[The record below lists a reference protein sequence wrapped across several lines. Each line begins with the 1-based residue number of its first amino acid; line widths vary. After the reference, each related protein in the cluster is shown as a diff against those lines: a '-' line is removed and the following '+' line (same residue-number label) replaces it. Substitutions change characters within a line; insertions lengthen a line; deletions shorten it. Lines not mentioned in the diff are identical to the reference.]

1 MIEKKVLIIDD
12 DADVRRINE
21 KVFGSLGAVVTVATN
36 GSEGI
41 RCFFLEKPDLVITD
55 IMMPE
60 MDGFEVCRR
69 IRQVSSV
76 PIMMLTALNS
86 EEEIIGGLDSG
97 ADDFI
102 SKPFSPD
109 ILVARAKAL
118 LRRFE
123 MPKDLTVRH
132 NYYSDGYL
140 TIDLEK
146 RNILVRGD
154 SIKLTRTE
162 YNLLAYLFQNSGW
175 VRTFDQILENV
186 WGAEYQGSLDYV
198 HVYISNLRKKIEID
212 PRHPAYLESEH
223 GVGYRFNKKRF
234 PQADL

>member
-21 KVFGSLGAVVTVATN
+21 KVFRNVGAVVMVAAN

-41 RCFFLEKPDLVITD
+41 RSFFLEKPDLVITD

-69 IRQVSSV
+69 IRQVSNAPV
-76 PIMMLTALNS
+76 IMLTALNS
-86 EEEIIGGLDSG
+86 EEEIIAGLESG

-123 MPKDLTVRH
+123 MPRDSTAH
-132 NYYSDGYL
+132 HQYYSDGYL

-146 RNILVRGD
+146 RIILVRGD
-154 SIKLTRTE
+154 PIKLTRTE
-162 YNLLAYLFQNSGW
+162 YNLVAYLMQNAGW
-175 VRTFDQILENV
+175 IRTFDQIL
-186 WGAEYQGSLDYV
+186 GKCLGTG
-198 HVYISNLRKKIEID
+198 ISRQSGLC
-212 PRHPAYLESEH
+212 PCLHLQPAQE
-223 GVGYRFNKKRF
+223 
-234 PQADL
+234 D

>member
-1 MIEKKVLIIDD
+1 
-12 DADVRRINE
+12 
-21 KVFGSLGAVVTVATN
+21 
-36 GSEGI
+36 
-41 RCFFLEKPDLVITD
+41 
-55 IMMPE
+55 MMPE

-123 MPKDLTVRH
+123 MPKDSTVRH

>member
-123 MPKDLTVRH
+123 MPKDSTVRH

-162 YNLLAYLFQNSGW
+162 YNLLAYLFQNSVGSELLIRSLKMYGGRSIKAVW
-175 VRTFDQILENV
+175 IMSMFISPICARRSKLIRGILPTLKVNMA
-186 WGAEYQGSLDYV
+186 WGIGST
-198 HVYISNLRKKIEID
+198 KKG
-212 PRHPAYLESEH
+212 SSS
-223 GVGYRFNKKRF
+223 
-234 PQADL
+234 